1 MPYNINSGYG
11 AVSAHSVTGASGPIG
26 KTFHVCK
33 AGSNAYAY
41 LSALYPVDSDGVVR
55 VYAADGVADDVEIQA
70 AIDAAKGGTNAYVF
84 IYSGNYALTAA
95 VTMAGKSS
103 LHLVG
108 VNGGGCEVGTV
119 GAAAFT
125 QGGDFPCIIMEA
137 YGEVTGL
144 QLINHPAYPAIT
156 IPANIWRVNIH
167 NNFIWGGGAG
177 ACSYIDA
184 TAAAAGSYS
193 FISNNRFSITGA
205 ATAAINVG
213 TGTGLTIS
221 KNIITQYNGT
231 LDLGIKVNGAQCII
245 SNNYIS
251 NSGGAGAITVA
262 ITCYQYSAAIG
273 NRCAVGAG
281 AALDGG
287 TAANSYVDNMDA
299 ATGAGNGSASNLET

>member
-1 MPYNINSGYG
+1 MITNYPNGVSSFGNVVPGLNGVGNVYYVWQKSKTAIINDMRNKYQG
-11 AVSAHSVTGASGPIG
+11 ATYPDGNAILYED
-26 KTFHVCK
+26 
-33 AGSNAYAY
+33 AG
-41 LSALYPVDSDGVVR
+41 DGL
-55 VYAADGVADDVEIQA
+55 GIQA
-70 AIDAAKGGTNAYVF
+70 AINACKGGRNDYVF
-84 IYSGNYALTAA
+84 IGTGNYNLTVALT
-95 VTMAGKSS
+95 VAGKSS
-103 LHLVG
+103 VHLIG
-108 VNGGGCEVGTV
+108 VNGTGCEVGAP
-119 GAAAFT
+119 GAAALT
-125 QGGDFPCIIMEA
+125 QTGDFPCIIMEA

-167 NNFIWGGGAG
+167 HNTIWGGGAG

-184 TAAAAGSYS
+184 TAAAAGSYG
-193 FISNNRFSITGA
+193 FICNNRFSITGA

-231 LDLGIKVNGAQCII
+231 LDLGIKVNGAQCVI
-245 SNNYIS
+245 SDNYVS